1 MDSDHLI
8 SLGEITRGTEKHT
21 EYVSRK
27 WFQVQVIVLE
37 GLTFF
42 NPWVSH
48 LAFLYLQDGLMIP
61 PKVGFRVA

>member
-27 WFQVQVIVLE
+27 WFQVQSKVIVLE

-42 NPWVSH
+42 NP
-48 LAFLYLQDGLMIP
+48 
-61 PKVGFRVA
+61 